1 MERLLPCPLQNTLK
15 RRKVKMRKLLVA
27 FLALSVATFVGCG
40 KEETRLEKTQEE
52 VRKSEEGVKAY
63 DFELTD
69 VNGKK
74 VKLSDFKGKVVIV
87 QFFGTYC
94 PPCRMEMPVLEKLYR
109 DYGGKVMVLG
119 ISVDYTGED
128 PAKLKP
134 FVKEMGITY
143 PVLVSD
149 EKTWQEYAARI
160 TGLDSIPQTY
170 IIDKEGFVRYYEV
183 GFMPSY
189 ENLFRKAIEKLLK
202 E

>member
-1 MERLLPCPLQNTLK
+1 LK

-69 VNGKK
+69 VSGKK

-119 ISVDYTGED
+119 ISVDYMGED

>member
-1 MERLLPCPLQNTLK
+1 MK
-15 RRKVKMRKLLVA
+15 KLLVA
-27 FLALSVATFVGCG
+27 LLAVSLTTFFSCG
-40 KEETRLEKTQEE
+40 KEETKVETPKEE
-52 VRKSEEGVKAY
+52 VRKGEEGVKAY

-69 VNGKK
+69 VNGRK

-94 PPCRMEMPVLEKLYR
+94 PPCKMEMPVLEKLYR
-109 DYGGKVMVLG
+109 DYGGKVVVLG
-119 ISVDYTGED
+119 ISVDYMGED

-134 FVKEMGITY
+134 FVKEMGVTY

-170 IIDKEGFVRYYEV
+170 IIDKEGFIRYYEV
-183 GFMPSY
+183 GYMPSY
-189 ENLFRKAIEKLLK
+189 EALFRKAVEELLK